1 MADEEHRRRRQFT
14 QEFKHDAVDLVRS
27 TGRPIAQVAHEL
39 GIYDSTLGNWVRQNR
54 VDRGEAEGLTS
65 DERARLRHLDAV
77 SRYRCVDAQKAAGF
91 PVTAAC
97 AAAGVS
103 VSAYYAFTARR
114 APAAAAKQLEAEL
127 VSEIR
132 AIHADSRGTYG
143 SPRVHAELRQRG
155 QAVNRKRVE
164 RLMRTHRI
172 VGHRPRRR
180 RGLTRPDAAAAHAPD
195 LVGRLFDPTRPDMA
209 WCGDV
214 TYIPTDEGW
223 LYLASVI
230 DLASRH
236 LLGWSMGAH
245 HDAGLVTG
253 ALDAAVAVRGRVRAA
268 GAAAFH
274 GPHRLV
280 LGQRRRRKL
289 VRLAQGRAGRPR
301 PLPHPGGGTRRDLRL
316 DPPLQPPAAALH
328 HRLPATCRVGT
339 PLRPCP
345 PATIDRSRIAP
356 VSASRGEV
364 QGAVRCASQ
373 RVTPTVTSQDGTC
386 GHGWTMSRISRIRPC
401 CCCCSMCAMRGGC
414 RGRSGAVGRHA
425 WPPSLSTAERGWSA
439 RPAPA
444 RRLTRAGS
452 AVRWRRSCEDYT
464 TTHATWTSARRWSSC
479 RWRNWCG
486 RWSRSWRDAR
496 APTARFRSG

>member
-1 MADEEHRRRRQFT
+1 M
-14 QEFKHDAVDLVRS
+14 
-27 TGRPIAQVAHEL
+27 
-39 GIYDSTLGNWVRQNR
+39 
-54 VDRGEAEGLTS
+54 
-65 DERARLRHLDAV
+65 

-223 LYLASVI
+223 LYL
-230 DLASRH
+230 
-236 LLGWSMGAH
+236 
-245 HDAGLVTG
+245 
-253 ALDAAVAVRGRVRAA
+253 
-268 GAAAFH
+268 
-274 GPHRLV
+274 
-280 LGQRRRRKL
+280 
-289 VRLAQGRAGRPR
+289 
-301 PLPHPGGGTRRDLRL
+301 
-316 DPPLQPPAAALH
+316 
-328 HRLPATCRVGT
+328 
-339 PLRPCP
+339 
-345 PATIDRSRIAP
+345 
-356 VSASRGEV
+356 
-364 QGAVRCASQ
+364 
-373 RVTPTVTSQDGTC
+373 
-386 GHGWTMSRISRIRPC
+386 
-401 CCCCSMCAMRGGC
+401 
-414 RGRSGAVGRHA
+414 
-425 WPPSLSTAERGWSA
+425 
-439 RPAPA
+439 
-444 RRLTRAGS
+444 
-452 AVRWRRSCEDYT
+452 
-464 TTHATWTSARRWSSC
+464 
-479 RWRNWCG
+479 
-486 RWSRSWRDAR
+486 
-496 APTARFRSG
+496 